1 MNVRV
6 ADNDSLVIFFP
17 EKVFLFGS
25 DDMQFLS
32 SCKLSFFKLY
42 TRGLHTTARRPNA
55 AREAISS
62 GPRSYFNWSQRHFAN
77 N

>member
-1 MNVRV
+1 MNVPV
-6 ADNDSLVIFFP
+6 ADNDPLVIFFP
-17 EKVFLFGS
+17 EKVFLFAN
-25 DDMQFLS
+25 DDMQFLP

-42 TRGLHTTARRPNA
+42 TRGLQTTARRPNA

-62 GPRSYFNWSQRHFAN
+62 GPRSYFKWWQRHFAN